1 MASFMSCSERGI
13 AWGLMLACALLQVGC
28 IETALLEAYKPLDYE
43 GIETPPPPVPT
54 EGAIWNGT
62 FPSGS
67 FLSFDRKARNVGD
80 LLTVLVT
87 ERASAENAASTKTE
101 SDSTLSSKLSS
112 DVGYQALSTPIS
124 KILELLVDAD
134 TNDVPAGDELNVIDG
149 SSTNEFDGKGGTERS
164 GRFTAVITCRVVA
177 VLPGDV
183 LHVRGRRA
191 IVVNHEMQ
199 YMTLEGLVRRADVSI
214 ENQVS
219 STALAEARITLDG
232 LGVIDDKQ
240 RPGWLLRAFSWLSPL

>member
-1 MASFMSCSERGI
+1 MSRSERS
-13 AWGLMLACALLQVGC
+13 LLAVLLLAVSLGATGC
-28 IETALLEAYKPLDYE
+28 VETALIESRRPFDYE
-43 GIETPPPPVPT
+43 GIEVPPAPQPT

-80 LLTVLVT
+80 LVTIVVT
-87 ERASAENAASTKTE
+87 ERASAENSAATKTE
-101 SDSTLSSKLSS
+101 SDSTLTQKITS
-112 DVGYQALSTPIS
+112 DVGYQALLGTPVA
-124 KILELLVDAD
+124 KLLELLLDAD
-134 TNDVPAGDELNVIDG
+134 TRDVPAGSELNVIDG
-149 SSTNEFDGKGGTERS
+149 ATTNEFDGKGGTERS
-164 GRFTAVITCRVVA
+164 GTFTATITCRVVA
-177 VLPGDV
+177 ALPGDV

-199 YMTLEGLVRRADVSI
+199 YMTLEGLVRRADISI
-214 ENQVS
+214 ENTVR

-240 RPGWLLRAFSWLSPL
+240 RPGWLSRIFSWLSPI

>member
-1 MASFMSCSERGI
+1 MWCSDRGI
-13 AWGLMLACALLQVGC
+13 ARGLMLACALLQAGC
-28 IETALLEAYKPLDYE
+28 IETALLESHRPLDYE
-43 GIETPPPPVPT
+43 GIETPPPPAPT

-80 LLTVLVT
+80 LVTVLVS

-101 SDSTLSSKLSS
+101 SDSNLSTKLSS
-112 DVGYQALSTPIS
+112 DVGYQALLATPIS

-134 TNDVPAGDELNVIDG
+134 SNDVPPGTELNVIDG
-149 SSTNEFDGKGGTERS
+149 SSTNGFEGKGGTERS

-177 VLPGDV
+177 VLPSDV

-199 YMTLEGLVRRADVSI
+199 YMTLEGLVRRADISI
-214 ENQVS
+214 ENRVS

-240 RPGWLLRAFSWLSPL
+240 RPGWLLRMFSWISPL

>member
-1 MASFMSCSERGI
+1 MSPSSR
-13 AWGLMLACALLQVGC
+13 AATLAVLVATAGLATGC
-28 IETALLEAYKPLDYE
+28 VETALVDMHQPLDYE
-43 GIETPPPPVPT
+43 GIEAPAPPTPT
-54 EGAIWNGT
+54 AGAIWNGT

-80 LLTVLVT
+80 LLTVVVT
-87 ERASAENAASTKTE
+87 EDASAKNAATTTTD
-101 SDSTLSSKLSS
+101 SDSTLDTKITS
-112 DVGYQALSTPIS
+112 DVGYQALWKPVS
-124 KILELLVDAD
+124 KLLELLVNAD
-134 TNDVPAGDELNVIDG
+134 TKNVPAGSELNVIEAAAK
-149 SSTNEFDGKGGTERS
+149 NEFEGKGGTERT
-164 GRFTAVITCRVVA
+164 GRFRATLTCRVVA

-214 ENQVS
+214 ENTVP
-219 STALAEARITLDG
+219 STALAEARISLDG

-240 RPGWLLRAFSWLSPL
+240 RPGWMMRLASWLSPL

>member
-1 MASFMSCSERGI
+1 MSRSRRD
-13 AWGLMLACALLQVGC
+13 AALALTIGAALLATGC
-28 IETALLEAYKPLDYE
+28 VESALLEMRHPLDYE
-43 GIETPPPPVPT
+43 GIETPPPPAPT

-62 FPSGS
+62 FPAGS

-80 LLTVLVT
+80 LVTVLVN
-87 ERASAENAASTKTE
+87 ERASAKSEASTKTE
-101 SDSTLSSKLSS
+101 SDSSLSSKLSS
-112 DVGYQALSTPIS
+112 DVGYQALLSQPIS
-124 KILELLVDAD
+124 KILELLVNAD
-134 TNDVPAGDELNVIDG
+134 TKNVAAGTELNVIDG
-149 SSTNEFDGKGGTERS
+149 SHANQFDGKGNTTRA
-164 GRFTAVITCRVVA
+164 GRFTATITCRVVDA
-177 VLPGDV
+177 LPGDV

-214 ENQVS
+214 ENTVP

-240 RPGWLLRAFSWLSPL
+240 RPGWLLRMFSWLSPI